1 MSKARTIELELI
13 QRCSRGDSNAF
24 DDLYDRFGDCVWR
37 VCCRMTP
44 STTDAEDMAQEVWV
58 RVWEQI
64 QSFRCE
70 CAFSTWLYRV
80 ASNTCLQ
87 WLRKTNRRTSLPLD
101 REIADD
107 SPAVENVA
115 VGRDEAAKLFIALNT
130 LSDTLRLPLVLRVEE
145 ELSYAEIAE
154 ILDCSTA
161 AVKMRISRAR
171 SILAEVVRENDDEM

>member
-1 MSKARTIELELI
+1 MDKKRTIELELI
-13 QRCSRGDSNAF
+13 QRCSRGDCNAF
-24 DDLYDRFGDCVWR
+24 DDLYDRFSECVWR

-58 RVWEQI
+58 TVWEQI
-64 QSFRCE
+64 KNFRCE

-80 ASNTCLQ
+80 ASNVCLQ

-101 REIADD
+101 RELTDG
-107 SPAVENVA
+107 SPAVEGMA
-115 VGRDEAAKLFIALNT
+115 VGRDEASRLFNALSN

-154 ILDCSTA
+154 VLDCTTS
-161 AVKMRISRAR
+161 AVKMRIARAR
-171 SILAEVVRENDDEM
+171 NILAEVIRENDDEM